1 MVGEG
6 ETVLDKFLLLRDLG
20 YDGVELDSPS
30 GLVPDE
36 VLRAKEESGLEI
48 PGVVDSVHWR
58 DTLGDPDAAV
68 RSRGRDGLE
77 TALRDAQRYGAS
89 TVLLVPAVVNGV
101 IRYDQAYDNCQA
113 EIASM
118 LPLAEELGV
127 QIAFENVWNNFLL
140 SPVEARD
147 FVDSFESDVVGWYLD
162 LGNLVR
168 YAWPDHW
175 VHTLGSRI
183 LKLDIKDYSRS
194 LQNESG
200 PWSGFGVKIGEGDVG
215 WEATMAALDSIQW
228 GCRGVHWASAE
239 VGGGD
244 RVRLAEILERMDDVL
259 SR

>member
-30 GLVPDE
+30 GLVSDE

-68 RSRGRDGLE
+68 RGRGRDGLE

-89 TVLLVPAVVNGV
+89 TVLLVPAVVNGA

-127 QIAFENVWNNFLL
+127 QIAFENVWNNFL
-140 SPVEARD
+140 R
-147 FVDSFESDVVGWYLD
+147 
-162 LGNLVR
+162 
-168 YAWPDHW
+168 
-175 VHTLGSRI
+175 
-183 LKLDIKDYSRS
+183 
-194 LQNESG
+194 SG
-200 PWSGFGVKIGEGDVG
+200 PGSSSSTSRTTAARSRTSPAPGPASG
-215 WEATMAALDSIQW
+215 
-228 GCRGVHWASAE
+228 
-239 VGGGD
+239 
-244 RVRLAEILERMDDVL
+244 
-259 SR
+259 